1 MPESAGSHLR
11 YVRVSYGGNTYGR
24 SLDVQTSALLVED
37 STIVRSNGSGIY
49 NEGGTVTVRNSALLD
64 STSGAQ
70 VSGGQLLIE
79 NSLISGNSEG
89 VAVSGSPAVTIT
101 NSSLADNSS
110 YGVNN
115 SSTTV
120 MVQAGNNWWGAASGP
135 YHPTLNAAGQGARV
149 SDRVVFSPWLGA
161 PPAGVERRYTV
172 GGRVTFDG
180 VGLAGVTVSDGTR
193 SAATDASGVYLLN
206 AVPVGDYTLT
216 PARAGYSFTPAT
228 RAISVTNDLS
238 GQDFS
243 ATTTS
248 GPSPTP
254 TATATSVPPT
264 ATSTSTATS
273 VPPTA
278 TSTSTATPTTTSVPP
293 TPTATATGGP
303 SATPTPTIVAAPI
316 CGATVQEVNGTING
330 VVTWTAGTVYVLN
343 DVYVNS
349 TATLIIQ
356 PGTVI
361 KGRANSRLRVDGRLF
376 ADGTVANPIYFT
388 SYYDDSL
395 CGDTDGNGALPP
407 PAAQDWGFIQFNSIS
422 NDTSSL
428 TRAVL
433 RYGGKGQD
441 TAASGVVR
449 LVDAGPNLANLS
461 MSQNYRNGAELVYT
475 GSGWNT
481 TTLNSPSVV
490 YWLSS
495 ALVVNA
501 NQTLTLGPGVKVKGA
516 ALSRLIVNG
525 TLTADG
531 TVQAPLVF
539 SSEKDDTVCG
549 VGASDE
555 PVCDMDNA
563 VATPTAQNWGYIQF
577 GAGSNDISSLTRAVL
592 RYGGLGQD
600 TAASGVVRLVD
611 AGPNLANLSMSQ
623 NYRNGAELSYTGAG
637 WNTATLNSPS
647 VVYWLSSA
655 LVVNANQT
663 LTLGPGVK
671 VKGAALSRLIVNGTL
686 TADGTAQAPLVFTS
700 EKDDTVCGVGAADE
714 PVCDMDNAVATPATQ
729 DWGFIQFSAG
739 SNDTSSLTRAVLRYG
754 GKGQDTAVGGVVRL
768 LDAAPTLS
776 YNLLRTNYGG
786 VELLNGALPAL
797 TCNDF
802 EQNQQF
808 GMRNALPATAVTAE
822 NQWWGRA
829 TGPTHAGNA
838 GGNGDVVSDG
848 VDYNP
853 WRSMPCTYTG
863 EPTPTPTVTTTS
875 QPTATATATSVPPTA
890 TATATSVPPTATA
903 TSVPPTPTSTAT
915 STTVPPTPTGTATAT
930 ATSVPPTA
938 TATATATSVPPTPTT
953 TPMPTVEPGTW
964 QATGSMQTG
973 RAWHTATRLADGR
986 VLVAGGSAGAWG
998 TGLQSAEIYDPATGT
1013 WTPTGNMSQ
1022 ARFAHTA
1029 NLLPNGKVLVA
1040 GGEGAGWLASAEIYD
1055 PATGTW
1061 SRTGNL
1067 QRGRSMHTAT
1077 LLPNGKVLVAGGY
1090 GGGDLASA
1098 ELYDPVTGQWS
1109 TTGSMKTARMRYPAV
1124 LLTNGKVLV
1133 ASGSQFGGGT
1143 YPTTTGAEIY
1153 DPATG
1158 QWSDTGSLNISRHHH
1173 QAVVLPNGN
1182 VLVAGG
1188 QNLPNANNVLSAEL
1202 YDLASGQW
1210 SMTASMQ
1217 EPHTNIG
1224 PMAVLLSN
1232 GQALMSGGGAQELGN
1247 AIVLSELYN
1256 ATTGTW
1262 SRTGDL
1268 REGRSS
1274 HAVVVLNNG
1283 LVLASGGFTTYGVG
1297 LATAELYAVAQNP
1310 GAITVD
1316 AITPREGSAGQTIRV
1331 TVQGTG
1337 FATTPPP
1344 TARLVGVAGSF
1355 ALTEVTAQGATSFA
1369 ATVPATVPPGAYD
1382 LVVDTNGQTATL
1394 PNAFTVLAA
1403 APAVTSVLPPSAL
1416 NDVETEMLVQGRNF
1430 AAGVGVRL
1438 GTTNLETTR
1447 IDGAT
1452 LLAVVPAGLAPAI
1465 YDVVVTN
1472 LGGGEAQLAQAFTV
1486 VDATDATFDDLFSSS
1501 DQLWINP
1508 VLPRANEPFEVGL
1521 VVQRSGGKTTLTDI
1535 PVTFRRDSVTGP
1547 VLGTATVPF
1556 LDPPASSESTTPLS
1570 ITLPNAGIVTLYAI
1584 IDPEGTL
1591 TESTTTNNV
1600 ISRTMLVAVAAR
1612 DQTPPVVTGI
1622 GINGGAA
1629 TTVVTRGITINISA
1643 LDPSPNASGVRSV
1656 HVIEYVYNEGAQRWV
1671 PMASSGWLPY
1681 NQTPESYRWT
1691 LAPLPGMHYLQV
1703 RARDMANNI
1712 SIGQARRLITY
1723 EPATDRIRRRQTRI
1737 YRYEVGA
1744 GQEFR
1749 VNLDVLSGDADL
1761 YVWSSDPQQS
1771 AWVSNLPGSADEQV
1785 SIPASQVVPGVYQV
1799 EVYGYT
1805 AAEYLLTTS
1814 LGGTPASAQ
1823 MLGGGLAQAKDLPV
1837 APLLPVNAQPDALVG
1852 DVPPIEA
1859 EVYRVYLPLSLR

>member
-1 MPESAGSHLR
+1 M
-11 YVRVSYGGNTYGR
+11 
-24 SLDVQTSALLVED
+24 QTSDLLVEQ
-37 STIVRSNGSGIY
+37 STIIRSSGSGIY
-49 NEGGTVTVRNSALLD
+49 NDGGTVTVRNSALID
-64 STSGAQ
+64 SSTGAQ
-70 VSGGQLLIE
+70 ATGGQLLIE
-79 NSLISGNSEG
+79 NSLISGNSTG
-89 VAVSGSPAVTIT
+89 VAVSGSPVVTIT

-120 MVQAGNNWWGAASGP
+120 IVQAANNWWGAASGP
-135 YHPTLNAAGQGARV
+135 YHPTLNDAGQGSRV

-172 GGRVTFDG
+172 GGRVTLDG
-180 VGLAGVTVSDGTR
+180 IGLAGVTVSDGTR
-193 SAATDASGVYLLN
+193 SATTDASGFYLLN
-206 AVPVGDYTLT
+206 AVPAGTYTLT

-228 RAISVTNDLS
+228 RAISVTDDLS
-238 GQDFS
+238 GQNFS

-248 GPSPTP
+248 GPTPTP
-254 TATATSVPPT
+254 TMTPTSAPPT
-264 ATSTSTATS
+264 ATPTS
-273 VPPTA
+273 
-278 TSTSTATPTTTSVPP
+278 TSVPP
-293 TPTATATGGP
+293 TPT
-303 SATPTPTIVAAPI
+303 S
-316 CGATVQEVNGTING
+316 
-330 VVTWTAGTVYVLN
+330 
-343 DVYVNS
+343 
-349 TATLIIQ
+349 
-356 PGTVI
+356 
-361 KGRANSRLRVDGRLF
+361 
-376 ADGTVANPIYFT
+376 
-388 SYYDDSL
+388 
-395 CGDTDGNGALPP
+395 
-407 PAAQDWGFIQFNSIS
+407 
-422 NDTSSL
+422 
-428 TRAVL
+428 
-433 RYGGKGQD
+433 
-441 TAASGVVR
+441 
-449 LVDAGPNLANLS
+449 
-461 MSQNYRNGAELVYT
+461 
-475 GSGWNT
+475 
-481 TTLNSPSVV
+481 
-490 YWLSS
+490 
-495 ALVVNA
+495 
-501 NQTLTLGPGVKVKGA
+501 
-516 ALSRLIVNG
+516 
-525 TLTADG
+525 
-531 TVQAPLVF
+531 
-539 SSEKDDTVCG
+539 
-549 VGASDE
+549 
-555 PVCDMDNA
+555 
-563 VATPTAQNWGYIQF
+563 
-577 GAGSNDISSLTRAVL
+577 
-592 RYGGLGQD
+592 
-600 TAASGVVRLVD
+600 
-611 AGPNLANLSMSQ
+611 
-623 NYRNGAELSYTGAG
+623 
-637 WNTATLNSPS
+637 
-647 VVYWLSSA
+647 
-655 LVVNANQT
+655 
-663 LTLGPGVK
+663 
-671 VKGAALSRLIVNGTL
+671 
-686 TADGTAQAPLVFTS
+686 
-700 EKDDTVCGVGAADE
+700 
-714 PVCDMDNAVATPATQ
+714 
-729 DWGFIQFSAG
+729 
-739 SNDTSSLTRAVLRYG
+739 
-754 GKGQDTAVGGVVRL
+754 
-768 LDAAPTLS
+768 
-776 YNLLRTNYGG
+776 
-786 VELLNGALPAL
+786 
-797 TCNDF
+797 
-802 EQNQQF
+802 
-808 GMRNALPATAVTAE
+808 
-822 NQWWGRA
+822 
-829 TGPTHAGNA
+829 
-838 GGNGDVVSDG
+838 
-848 VDYNP
+848 
-853 WRSMPCTYTG
+853 
-863 EPTPTPTVTTTS
+863 
-875 QPTATATATSVPPTA
+875 TSVPPTA
-890 TATATSVPPTATA
+890 TATTTAAPNPSATPTATSTASPVPGSSIVANGSFEEPDVGARWQRFSAGATMGQWLIGAGDVDLVGLYWQAADGKQSLELAGDRTGSVHQDLATQPGTTYLLSFAMSGNPDRAGLKQMEVYWGGTLLDTLTFDTTGKSLAEMGWVMHTYMVTTNAPTTRLQFTSLTSAYGPVIDHVRVEGSTGEVPTSTPTTASPTATSTSVPPTAT
-903 TSVPPTPTSTAT
+903 PT
-915 STTVPPTPTGTATAT
+915 STTVPPTPTT
-930 ATSVPPTA
+930 
-938 TATATATSVPPTPTT
+938 TSVPPTPTT

-986 VLVAGGSAGAWG
+986 VLVAGGSSGAWG

-1029 NLLPNGKVLVA
+1029 TLLPNGKVLVA
-1040 GGEGAGWLASAEIYD
+1040 GGEGAGWLSSAEIYD
-1055 PATGTW
+1055 PATGRW
-1061 SRTGNL
+1061 SGTGNL

-1098 ELYDPVTGQWS
+1098 ELYDPVTAQWS

-1124 LLTNGKVLV
+1124 LLPNGKVLV
-1133 ASGSQFGGGT
+1133 ASGSQFSGGT

-1173 QAVVLPNGN
+1173 QAVVLPNSN

-1202 YDLASGQW
+1202 YDPASGQW

-1217 EPHTNIG
+1217 EPHTNTG

-1232 GQALMSGGGAQELGN
+1232 GQALISGGGDQDLGD

-1283 LVLASGGFTTYGVG
+1283 LVLASGGFKTYGVG
-1297 LATAELYAVAQNP
+1297 LATAELYAVAP
-1310 GAITVD
+1310 LPAGMTVD
-1316 AITPREGSAGQTIRV
+1316 AITPREGPAGQATRV

-1344 TARLVGVAGSF
+1344 SARLVGSGGTF
-1355 ALTEVTAQGATSFA
+1355 ALTDVTSQGATSFA
-1369 ATVPATVPPGAYD
+1369 ATVPATVPPGRYD
-1382 LVVDTNGQTATL
+1382 LVVDSNGRTATL

-1403 APAVTSVLPPSAL
+1403 APAVTGVLPPSAL

-1447 IDGAT
+1447 IDGTT
-1452 LLAVVPAGLAPAI
+1452 LLAVVPAGLTPAT

-1472 LGGGEAQLAQAFTV
+1472 PGGGEAQLANAFTV

-1521 VVQRSGGKTTLTDI
+1521 VVQRSGGKTTLTDV

-1547 VLGTATVPF
+1547 VLGRATVPF

-1570 ITLPNAGIVTLYAI
+1570 IALPNAGIVTLYAI

-1622 GINGGAA
+1622 TINGGAA
-1629 TTVVTRGITINISA
+1629 TTVVTRGITVDISA

-1691 LAPLPGMHYLQV
+1691 LVPLPGMHYLQV
-1703 RARDMANNI
+1703 RARDGANNI

-1723 EPATDRIRRRQTRI
+1723 EPATDQIRRRQTRI

-1785 SIPASQVVPGVYQV
+1785 IIPASQVVPGIYQV

-1805 AAEYLLTTS
+1805 AAEYRLSTS
-1814 LGGTPASAQ
+1814 LGGAPASVQA
-1823 MLGGGLAQAKDLPV
+1823 LGGGLAQEKDLPV
-1837 APLLPVNAQPDALVG
+1837 APLVPVNALPDALVG
-1852 DVPPIEA
+1852 DVPPLEA
-1859 EVYRVYLPLSLR
+1859 ELYRVYLPLSLR